1 MLLCIR
7 LSHTPRSHQ
16 NAWTPLAHGL
26 AKAGH
31 SVTMVTTIP
40 CIGQHPGITEVVI
53 TCKEFQ
59 SFSEEYS
66 GLVVSS
72 TSGVWDS
79 LQMMLQGG
87 EAVMKVL

>member
-1 MLLCIR
+1 MYPLYQLYQVY
-7 LSHTPRSHQ
+7 PRSHQ

-31 SVTMVTTIP
+31 SVTMVTTVP
-40 CIGQHPGITEVVI
+40 CITDLHPGITEVVI

-66 GLVVSS
+66 GL

-79 LQMMLQGG
+79 IQMVLQGG
-87 EAVMKVL
+87 KAVMKVL